1 VIIVNAKGESNM
13 ETTINQVFKNRVEKY
28 GNRLAVEKR
37 RNNQWETA
45 TWNEY
50 YQHARN
56 VGLGLYELGIKK
68 GDRIAIL
75 SDNRLEWIYTD
86 MGALGIGAC
95 VVALYATLPA
105 NEVEYIIKDSGAR
118 ALIVENKSQ
127 LEKAL
132 AAKKTCPA
140 LEWIVVID
148 AAGCAL
154 DRNAVFTFAEIMEK
168 GEKVHRQDSALFQK
182 LADAVTPD
190 DLLTLQYTSGTTG
203 NPKGAILTHGIVM
216 AQLRALDSVE
226 PKYGYD
232 TDNVVGFL
240 PLSHIFER
248 VPVHFYVMYRGI
260 TKSYAGSMETLMEDI
275 HTKAPTIMF
284 GVPRVHEKIY
294 QKMLNSIKEKS
305 HLVQSLFAWAQGV
318 GNEVSRYKQE
328 KQPIPAGLKLKY
340 KLAYAL
346 VFKKLQHALGGRIR
360 WFCAAGAPIAKEI
373 VSFFN
378 ASGIFV
384 LEGYGLSE
392 VAGGA
397 TLSNLDDFYPGS
409 VGRPL
414 PGFDIKI
421 ADDGEIMI
429 KSESLFKGYWGMEEE
444 TRRAFTA
451 DGYFK
456 TGDVGRFNKEG
467 LLFITDRM
475 KDLLITS
482 GGKNIAPQKI
492 ETIFKENPLFSQ
504 FVVVGDAR
512 KYLTALVNIDLD
524 VAQSLAIEKGIK
536 FSQPAELLD
545 DPAFMSLLNEI
556 VETNNKRLSSVET
569 IKYFRIIKTPFS
581 PATGELSVKL
591 SVKRDV
597 VQKKY
602 VDVINSMYKD

>member
-1 VIIVNAKGESNM
+1 M

-28 GNRLAVEKR
+28 GDRLAVEKR
-37 RNNQWETA
+37 RGNQWEAA

-50 YQHARN
+50 YARSRN
-56 VGLGLYELGIKK
+56 VGLGLWNLGIRK
-68 GDRIAIL
+68 GDRICIL
-75 SDNRLEWIYTD
+75 ADNRLEWIYTD

-95 VVALYATLPA
+95 SVALYATLPA
-105 NEVEYIIKDSGAR
+105 NEVAYIIKDSGAK
-118 ALIVENKSQ
+118 AVIVENKTQ
-127 LEKAL
+127 LDKAL
-132 AAKKTCPA
+132 EAKKTCPN
-140 LEWIVVID
+140 LQHIVVIETANCELNDGVLAFD
-148 AAGCAL
+148 AVMQAGQKKHQEDA
-154 DRNAVFTFAEIMEK
+154 T
-168 GEKVHRQDSALFQK
+168 LFQK
-182 LADAVTPD
+182 LADDVTPD

-203 NPKGAILTHGIVM
+203 VPRGAILTHGIVM
-216 AQLRALDSVE
+216 AQLRALDAVE
-226 PKYGYD
+226 PKYGSD

-240 PLSHIFER
+240 PLSHVFER

-260 TKSYAGSMETLMEDI
+260 TKAMAGSLETLVEDI
-275 HTKAPTIMF
+275 QAKHPTIMF

-294 QKMLNSIKEKS
+294 QKMLMDIKQKS

-318 GNEVSRYKQE
+318 GNQVSRYKQE
-328 KQPIPAGLKLKY
+328 KQPIPGGLNFQY

-360 WFCAAGAPIAKEI
+360 WFCAAGGPIAKEI
-373 VSFFN
+373 VSFFQ
-378 ASGIFV
+378 AAGIFV

-397 TLSNLDDFYPGS
+397 TLSNLGDFYPGS

-421 ADDGEIMI
+421 ADDGEILI
-429 KSESLFKGYWGMEEE
+429 RGESLFKGYWCRDEE
-444 TRRAFTA
+444 TRAAFTA

-456 TGDVGRFNKEG
+456 TGDVGMFNKQG
-467 LLFITDRM
+467 LLFITDRK

-492 ETIFKENPLFSQ
+492 ETLYKENPLWAQ

-512 KYLTALVNIDLD
+512 KYLTALVNINLD
-524 VAQSLAIEKGIK
+524 VAQMVATERNIK
-536 FSQPAELLD
+536 FSKPEELLD
-545 DPAFMSLLNEI
+545 DPAFIAVLNEL
-556 VETNNKRLSSVET
+556 VEANNKRLSSVET

-581 PATGELSVKL
+581 PMTGELSVKL

-602 VDVINSMYKD
+602 AEVINSMYKD

>member
-1 VIIVNAKGESNM
+1 M

-28 GNRLAVEKR
+28 GDRLAVEKR
-37 RNNQWETA
+37 RGNQWETA

-50 YQHARN
+50 YQRSRN
-56 VGLGLYELGIKK
+56 VGLGLFALGVKK
-68 GDRIAIL
+68 GDRVAIL

-95 VVALYATLPA
+95 VVALYATIPA
-105 NEVEYIIKDSGAR
+105 NEVEYILKDAGAK
-118 ALIVENKSQ
+118 AVVVENKTQ
-127 LEKAL
+127 LAKAL
-132 AAKKTCPA
+132 TARKNCPE
-140 LEWIVVID
+140 LERIVVIESAD
-148 AAGCAL
+148 CEL
-154 DRNAVFTFAEIMEK
+154 DGKSTLAFSDVMTR
-168 GEKVHRQDSALFQK
+168 GEKKHQEDSALFAK
-182 LADAVTPD
+182 LADTVTPD

-203 NPKGAILTHGIVM
+203 QPKGAILTHGVVM
-216 AQLRALDSVE
+216 AQLHALDAVE

-260 TKSYAGSMETLMEDI
+260 TKSYAGSMETLVADI
-275 HTKAPTIMF
+275 ATKKPTIMF

-294 QKMLNSIKEKS
+294 HKMLAGVKEKS
-305 HLVQSLFAWAQGV
+305 HLVQSLFGWAQGV
-318 GNEVSRYKQE
+318 GDEVSRYKQE
-328 KQPIPAGLKLKY
+328 KKPIPGGLKFKY
-340 KLAYAL
+340 KLAYAVVL
-346 VFKKLQHALGGRIR
+346 KKLQHALGGRIR

-373 VSFFN
+373 VSFFQ
-378 ASGIFV
+378 AAGIFV

-414 PGFDIKI
+414 PGFDIKLTE
-421 ADDGEIMI
+421 DGEILI
-429 KSESLFKGYWGMEEE
+429 KSESLFKGYWGMEKE
-444 TRRAFTA
+444 TRAAFTP

-456 TGDVGRFNKEG
+456 TGDVGMFNKQG
-467 LLFITDRM
+467 LLFITDRK

-492 ETIFKENPLFSQ
+492 EAMFKENPIFSQ
-504 FVVVGDAR
+504 FVVVGDSR

-524 VAQSLAIEKGIK
+524 IAKAVAAEKGIA
-536 FSQPAELLD
+536 FSQPEALLE
-545 DPAFMSLLNEI
+545 DPAFLAVLNEI
-556 VETNNKRLSSVET
+556 LETNNKRLASVET

-602 VDVINSMYKD
+602 AEVISSMYKD